1 VQETEGFRTDVRVT
15 NLSFLQTEW
24 YIDQLLRP
32 AYESEPLPIGW
43 TPAQYYQLATNLAY
57 VITKEEIENAL
68 RQNNI
73 PPVSFGSYYDIN
85 AFRDTISL
93 AKTLDNLKT
102 GQKSPL
108 QPFNLDD
115 EQIIPGKVLSL
126 DVDTAKVDW
135 NALASRP
142 SDKMYI
148 DISDKQGI
156 RLQEMMILEMLSN
169 INDDNW
175 QRSIHFATTIT
186 PSLYMNL
193 QEGNFSLNGLTYQ
206 VVPGTPLSS
215 GVNTEAAYD
224 NMMNKFRWGGLEEN
238 PDIYLD
244 ETGRRMIST
253 FRLYFTHLVNALL
266 EEGQNEK
273 ALAVI
278 DKANMMMPSSAV
290 PYSTDGLLF
299 ARAYYRLGETE
310 KAEAI
315 ITEISNRINDNLD
328 WFERLKPLQISRTLS
343 DVVYNNINPSL
354 LITSIYQQYDKERYK
369 VMADD
374 LLQRAQFFYSQGI
387 SYVGDIILREITDTS
402 VRGYYSI
409 SPEDTLARASEEET
423 MQKALQMMQQF
434 SPRLLEQYSTS
445 TE

>member
-1 VQETEGFRTDVRVT
+1 
-15 NLSFLQTEW
+15 
-24 YIDQLLRP
+24 
-32 AYESEPLPIGW
+32 
-43 TPAQYYQLATNLAY
+43 
-57 VITKEEIENAL
+57 
-68 RQNNI
+68 
-73 PPVSFGSYYDIN
+73 
-85 AFRDTISL
+85 
-93 AKTLDNLKT
+93 
-102 GQKSPL
+102 
-108 QPFNLDD
+108 
-115 EQIIPGKVLSL
+115 
-126 DVDTAKVDW
+126 
-135 NALASRP
+135 
-142 SDKMYI
+142 
-148 DISDKQGI
+148 
-156 RLQEMMILEMLSN
+156 
-169 INDDNW
+169 
-175 QRSIHFATTIT
+175 
-186 PSLYMNL
+186 
-193 QEGNFSLNGLTYQ
+193 
-206 VVPGTPLSS
+206 
-215 GVNTEAAYD
+215 D